1 MTFSIVARDPR
12 TGAFGAATA
21 TAGPAVGALV
31 IHGAARVGAIATQ
44 AMTNPLYGIHG
55 IARLREGF
63 SATETLA
70 MLLREDPEAPRR
82 QVMIVDRSGSVAH
95 WSGPLCGVY
104 ADSLSVNDGA
114 VGGNLL
120 LNAETLAEMRREYQM
135 GSELPFAERLLAAMR
150 AGAAAGGD
158 RRGMHSAALKI
169 WYDREYPDVDARADW
184 SAAPLDT
191 LQEVLHQL
199 RQPLFA
205 GFFAEIPKGDPQ

>member
-1 MTFSIVARDPR
+1 MTFSIVARDPL

-44 AMTNPLYGIHG
+44 AMTNPLYGLHG

-70 MLLREDPEAPRR
+70 MLLREDREAARR
-82 QVMIVDRSGSVAH
+82 QVMIVDRGGGVAH

-104 ADSLSVNDGA
+104 ADSLPVTEGA

-120 LNAETLAEMRREYQM
+120 VGAETLGAMRREYQLRA
-135 GSELPFAERLLAAMR
+135 ELPFAERLLAAMR

-158 RRGMHSAALKI
+158 RRGMGSAALKV
-169 WYDREYPDVDARADW
+169 WFDREYPDVDARADW
-184 SAAPLDT
+184 SPAPLDT
-191 LQEVLHQL
+191 LQAVLHQL
-199 RQPLFA
+199 HQPLYA
-205 GFFAEIPKGDPQ
+205 GFFSVIPKGNPQ